1 MLLFIQINIQLSLN
15 MRLVS
20 AKEAKE
26 YFHITG
32 ATLYQW
38 KAKGKIKAKQLSSKK
53 ILYDI
58 DSFDDFQPKQ
68 KKNVIYARVS
78 NTKQADDLSKQI
90 EIVKSYAISNG
101 VKIDKVYKDIASGM
115 NENRKEFNLMLREIF
130 AGNVDKV
137 FISYKDRLTR
147 FGFDYFK
154 NIFSEFGTKIV
165 VLDELE
171 ETNSDFQKELAND
184 LISIIHH
191 FSMKLYSNRRK
202 KLKEIEKLIES
213 ED

>member
-1 MLLFIQINIQLSLN
+1 

-32 ATLYQW
+32 PTLYQW
-38 KAKGKIKAKQLSSKK
+38 KVKGKINVKQLSSKK

-58 DSFDDFQPKQ
+58 DSFEDFQPKRKQ
-68 KKNVIYARVS
+68 NVIYARVS
-78 NTKQADDLSKQI
+78 NTKQSDDLDKQV

-101 VKIDKVYKDIASGM
+101 VKIDKVYKEIASGM

-154 NIFSEFGTKIV
+154 NIFSEFGVEIV

-184 LISIIHH
+184 LISIIHQ

>member
-1 MLLFIQINIQLSLN
+1 

-32 ATLYQW
+32 PTLYQW
-38 KAKGKIKAKQLSSKK
+38 KVKGKINAKQLSSKK

-58 DSFDDFQPKQ
+58 DSFEDFQPKRKQ
-68 KKNVIYARVS
+68 NVIYARVS
-78 NTKQADDLSKQI
+78 NTKQSDDLDKQV

-101 VKIDKVYKDIASGM
+101 VKIDKVYKEIASGM

-154 NIFSEFGTKIV
+154 NIFSEFGVEIV

-184 LISIIHH
+184 LISIIHQ

>member
-1 MLLFIQINIQLSLN
+1 MY
-15 MRLVS
+15 
-20 AKEAKE
+20 E
-26 YFHITG
+26 
-32 ATLYQW
+32 
-38 KAKGKIKAKQLSSKK
+38 
-53 ILYDI
+53 I
-58 DSFDDFQPKQ
+58 DSFEDFQPKQ
-68 KKNVIYARVS
+68 RQNLIYARVS
-78 NTKQADDLSKQI
+78 NTKQADDLSRQI

-101 VKIDKVYKDIASGM
+101 IKIDKVYKDIASGM

-130 AGNVDKV
+130 AGNVNKV

-154 NIFSEFGTKIV
+154 NIFSEFGVEIV

-171 ETNSDFQKELAND
+171 ETNSDFQKELTND

>member
-1 MLLFIQINIQLSLN
+1 

-32 ATLYQW
+32 PTLYQW
-38 KAKGKIKAKQLSSKK
+38 KAKGKINAKQLSSKK

-58 DSFDDFQPKQ
+58 DSFEDFQPKQ
-68 KKNVIYARVS
+68 KQNIIYARVS
-78 NTKQADDLSKQI
+78 NTKQADDLSRQI

-130 AGNVDKV
+130 AGNVENCINV
-137 FISYKDRLTR
+137 LYNV
-147 FGFDYFK
+147 G
-154 NIFSEFGTKIV
+154 SE
-165 VLDELE
+165 
-171 ETNSDFQKELAND
+171 
-184 LISIIHH
+184 
-191 FSMKLYSNRRK
+191 
-202 KLKEIEKLIES
+202 
-213 ED
+213 

>member
-1 MLLFIQINIQLSLN
+1 

-20 AKEAKE
+20 SKEAKE

-38 KAKGKIKAKQLSSKK
+38 KAKGKINAKQLSTKK

-58 DSFDDFQPKQ
+58 DSFEEFQPKRKQ
-68 KKNVIYARVS
+68 NIIYARVS
-78 NTKQADDLSKQI
+78 STKQADDLSRQI

-130 AGNVDKV
+130 AGNVDKL

-154 NIFSEFGTKIV
+154 NILSEFGVEIV
-165 VLDELE
+165 VIDELE
-171 ETNSDFQKELAND
+171 ETNSDFQKELTND

-191 FSMKLYSNRRK
+191 FSMKLYSNRKK

>member
-1 MLLFIQINIQLSLN
+1 

-32 ATLYQW
+32 PTLYQW
-38 KAKGKIKAKQLSSKK
+38 KVKGKINAKQLSSKK

-58 DSFDDFQPKQ
+58 DSFEDFQPKQ
-68 KKNVIYARVS
+68 KQTVIYARVS
-78 NTKQADDLSKQI
+78 NTKQVDDLSRQI
-90 EIVKSYAISNG
+90 EIVKNYAISNG

-115 NENRKEFNLMLREIF
+115 NENRKELNLMLREIF
-130 AGNVDKV
+130 AGNIDKV

-154 NIFSEFGTKIV
+154 NIFSEFGVEIV
-165 VLDELE
+165 VLDEIE

-184 LISIIHH
+184 LISIIRQ
-191 FSMKLYSNRRK
+191 FNVKLYSNRRK

>member
-1 MLLFIQINIQLSLN
+1 

-32 ATLYQW
+32 PTLYQW
-38 KAKGKIKAKQLSSKK
+38 KAKGKINAKQLSSKK

-58 DSFDDFQPKQ
+58 DSFEDFQPKQ
-68 KKNVIYARVS
+68 KQNIIYARVS
-78 NTKQADDLSKQI
+78 STKQKEDLDKQI

-101 VKIDKVYKDIASGM
+101 IKIDKVYKDIASGM

-130 AGNVDKV
+130 AGNIDKV

-154 NIFSEFGTKIV
+154 HIFEEFDTKIV

-171 ETNSDFQKELAND
+171 ETNSDFQKELSND

-191 FSMKLYSNRRK
+191 FSMKLYSNRIN
-202 KLKEIEKLIES
+202 KLKEIEKIIES

>member
-1 MLLFIQINIQLSLN
+1 

-32 ATLYQW
+32 PTLYQW
-38 KAKGKIKAKQLSSKK
+38 RAKGKINTKQLSSKK

-58 DSFDDFQPKQ
+58 DSFEDLQPKQ
-68 KKNVIYARVS
+68 KQNIIYARVS
-78 NTKQADDLSKQI
+78 STKQKEDLDKQI

-101 VKIDKVYKDIASGM
+101 IKIDKVYKDIASGM

-154 NIFSEFGTKIV
+154 NIFSEFGVEIV

-184 LISIIHH
+184 LISIIHN
-191 FSMKLYSNRRK
+191 FSIKLYFNKRN
-202 KLKEIEKLIES
+202 KLKEIEKLIKS

>member
-1 MLLFIQINIQLSLN
+1 

-32 ATLYQW
+32 PTLYQW
-38 KAKGKIKAKQLSSKK
+38 KVKGKINAKQLSSKK

-58 DSFDDFQPKQ
+58 DSFEDFQPKQ
-68 KKNVIYARVS
+68 KQNIIYARVS
-78 NTKQADDLSKQI
+78 STKQTDDLSKQI

-101 VKIDKVYKDIASGM
+101 FKIDKVYKDIASGM

-130 AGNVDKV
+130 AGNVDKL

-154 NIFSEFGTKIV
+154 NILSEFGVEIV
-165 VLDELE
+165 VIDELE
-171 ETNSDFQKELAND
+171 ETNSDFQKELSND
-184 LISIIHH
+184 LISIIHN
-191 FSMKLYSNRRK
+191 FSMKLYSNKRK

-213 ED
+213 DV

>member
-1 MLLFIQINIQLSLN
+1 

-38 KAKGKIKAKQLSSKK
+38 KAKGKINAKQLSTKK

-58 DSFDDFQPKQ
+58 DSFEEFQPKRKQ
-68 KKNVIYARVS
+68 NVIYARVS
-78 NTKQADDLSKQI
+78 NTKQADDLSRQI
-90 EIVKSYAISNG
+90 EIVKSYATSNG
-101 VKIDKVYKDIASGM
+101 VKIDKVYKEIASGM
-115 NENRKEFNLMLREIF
+115 NENRKELNSLLREIF
-130 AGNVDKV
+130 AGNVNKV
-137 FISYKDRLTR
+137 FVSYKDRLTR
-147 FGFDYFK
+147 FGFDYFR
-154 NIFSEFGTKIV
+154 NIFSEFGVEIV
-165 VLDELE
+165 VIDELE

-191 FSMKLYSNRRK
+191 FSMKLYSNRKK

>member
-1 MLLFIQINIQLSLN
+1 

-32 ATLYQW
+32 PTLYQW
-38 KAKGKIKAKQLSSKK
+38 KAKGKINAKQLSTKK

-58 DSFDDFQPKQ
+58 DSFEEFQPNI

-78 NTKQADDLSKQI
+78 NTTQADDLSRQI

-130 AGNVDKV
+130 AGNIDKV
-137 FISYKDRLTR
+137 FVSYKDRLTR

-154 NIFSEFGTKIV
+154 NIFAEFGVEIV
-165 VLDELE
+165 VIDELE
-171 ETNSDFQKELAND
+171 ETNSDFQKELLND
-184 LISIIHH
+184 LISIIHN
-191 FSMKLYSNRRK
+191 FSMKLYSNKRK

>member
-1 MLLFIQINIQLSLN
+1 

-38 KAKGKIKAKQLSSKK
+38 KITGKINSKQLSTKK

-58 DSFDDFQPKQ
+58 DSFEEFKPKV

-78 NTKQADDLSKQI
+78 NTTQADDLSKQI
-90 EIVKSYAISNG
+90 EIVKNYAISNG
-101 VKIDKVYKDIASGM
+101 FKIDKVYKEIASGM
-115 NENRKEFNLMLREIF
+115 NENRKELNLMLREIF
-130 AGNVDKV
+130 AGNVNKV
-137 FISYKDRLTR
+137 FVSYKDRLTR

-154 NIFSEFGTKIV
+154 NIFAEFGVEIV
-165 VLDELE
+165 VIDELE
-171 ETNSDFQKELAND
+171 ETNSDFQRELSND
-184 LISIIHH
+184 LISIIHN
-191 FSMKLYSNRRK
+191 FSIKLYSNKRK
-202 KLKEIEKLIES
+202 KLKEIEKIIES
-213 ED
+213 KD

>member
-1 MLLFIQINIQLSLN
+1 

-26 YFHITG
+26 FFHITG

-38 KAKGKIKAKQLSSKK
+38 KAKGKINAKQLSSKK

-58 DSFDDFQPKQ
+58 DSFEDFQPKRKQ
-68 KKNVIYARVS
+68 NVIYARVS
-78 NTKQADDLSKQI
+78 NTKQSDDLDKQV

-101 VKIDKVYKDIASGM
+101 VKIDKVYKEIASGM

-154 NIFSEFGTKIV
+154 NIFSEFGVEIV
-165 VLDELE
+165 VIDELE
-171 ETNSDFQKELAND
+171 ETNSDFQKELSND
-184 LISIIHH
+184 LISIIHN
-191 FSMKLYSNRRK
+191 FSMKLYSNKRK

>member
-1 MLLFIQINIQLSLN
+1 

-32 ATLYQW
+32 PTLYQW
-38 KAKGKIKAKQLSSKK
+38 KVKGKINVKQLSSKK

-58 DSFDDFQPKQ
+58 DSFEDFQPKQ
-68 KKNVIYARVS
+68 KQNVIYARVS
-78 NTKQADDLSKQI
+78 NTKQSDDLDRQV

-101 VKIDKVYKDIASGM
+101 VKIDKVYKEIASGM

-154 NIFSEFGTKIV
+154 HIFEEFGTKIV

-184 LISIIHH
+184 LISIIHQ

>member
-1 MLLFIQINIQLSLN
+1 

-32 ATLYQW
+32 PTLYQW
-38 KAKGKIKAKQLSSKK
+38 KIKGKINAKQLSSKK

-58 DSFDDFQPKQ
+58 DSFEDFQPKQ
-68 KKNVIYARVS
+68 KQNVIYARVS
-78 NTKQADDLSKQI
+78 NTKQADDLSRQI

-101 VKIDKVYKDIASGM
+101 IKIDKVYKDIASGM

-147 FGFDYFK
+147 FVFDYFK
-154 NIFSEFGTKIV
+154 NIFSEFGVEMV

-191 FSMKLYSNRRK
+191 FSMKLYSNKRK
-202 KLKEIEKLIES
+202 KIKEIEKLIES

>member
-1 MLLFIQINIQLSLN
+1 

-32 ATLYQW
+32 PTLYQW
-38 KAKGKIKAKQLSSKK
+38 KVKGKINAKQLSTKK

-58 DSFDDFQPKQ
+58 DSFEEFQPKRKQ
-68 KKNVIYARVS
+68 NVIYARVS
-78 NTKQADDLSKQI
+78 NTKQADDLSRQI

-101 VKIDKVYKDIASGM
+101 VKIDKVYKEIASGM
-115 NENRKEFNLMLREIF
+115 NENRKELNSMLREIF
-130 AGNVDKV
+130 AGNIDKV
-137 FISYKDRLTR
+137 FVSYKDRLTR

-154 NIFSEFGTKIV
+154 NILSEFGVEIV
-165 VLDELE
+165 VIDELE
-171 ETNSDFQKELAND
+171 ETNSDFQKELTND

-191 FSMKLYSNRRK
+191 FSMKLYYKKKK

>member
-1 MLLFIQINIQLSLN
+1 

-32 ATLYQW
+32 PTLYQW
-38 KAKGKIKAKQLSSKK
+38 KVKGKINTKQLSTKK

-58 DSFDDFQPKQ
+58 DSFEDFQPKQ
-68 KKNVIYARVS
+68 RQNLIYARVS
-78 NTKQADDLSKQI
+78 STKQADDLSRQI

-101 VKIDKVYKDIASGM
+101 VKIDKIYKDIASGM

-154 NIFSEFGTKIV
+154 NIFSEFGVEIV

-171 ETNSDFQKELAND
+171 ETNSDFQKELTND

>member
-1 MLLFIQINIQLSLN
+1 

-38 KAKGKIKAKQLSSKK
+38 KEKGKINAKKLSTKK

-58 DSFDDFQPKQ
+58 DSFEEFQPKI

-78 NTKQADDLSKQI
+78 NTTQADDLSRQI

-101 VKIDKVYKDIASGM
+101 FKIDKVYKEIASGM
-115 NENRKEFNLMLREIF
+115 NENRKELNSMLREIF
-130 AGNVDKV
+130 AGNVNKV
-137 FISYKDRLTR
+137 FVSYKDRLTR
-147 FGFDYFK
+147 FGFDYFR
-154 NIFSEFGTKIV
+154 NIFSEFGVEIV
-165 VLDELE
+165 VIDELE
-171 ETNSDFQKELAND
+171 ETNSDFQKELSND
-184 LISIIHH
+184 LISIIHN
-191 FSMKLYSNRRK
+191 FSMKLYSNKRK

-213 ED
+213 KD

>member
-1 MLLFIQINIQLSLN
+1 M
-15 MRLVS
+15 
-20 AKEAKE
+20 
-26 YFHITG
+26 
-32 ATLYQW
+32 
-38 KAKGKIKAKQLSSKK
+38 
-53 ILYDI
+53 YDI
-58 DSFDDFQPKQ
+58 DSFEDFQPKRKQ
-68 KKNVIYARVS
+68 NVIYARVS
-78 NTKQADDLSKQI
+78 NTKQSDDLDKQV

-101 VKIDKVYKDIASGM
+101 VKIDKVYKEIASGM

-154 NIFSEFGTKIV
+154 NIFSEFGVEIV

-184 LISIIHH
+184 LISIIHQ

>member
-1 MLLFIQINIQLSLN
+1 

-32 ATLYQW
+32 PTLYQW
-38 KAKGKIKAKQLSSKK
+38 KAKGKINAKQLSSKK

-58 DSFDDFQPKQ
+58 DSFEDFQPKQ
-68 KKNVIYARVS
+68 KQNIIYARVS
-78 NTKQADDLSKQI
+78 STKQKEDLDKQI

-101 VKIDKVYKDIASGM
+101 IKIDKVYKDIASGM

-130 AGNVDKV
+130 AGNIDKV

-154 NIFSEFGTKIV
+154 NIFSEFGVEIV
-165 VLDELE
+165 ILDELE

-184 LISIIHH
+184 LISIIHN
-191 FSMKLYSNRRK
+191 FSMKLCSNKRN
-202 KLKEIEKLIES
+202 KLKEIEKLIKS

>member
-1 MLLFIQINIQLSLN
+1 

-38 KAKGKIKAKQLSSKK
+38 KSKGKINAKQLSTKK

-58 DSFDDFQPKQ
+58 DSFEEFQPKRKQ
-68 KKNVIYARVS
+68 NVIYARVS

-101 VKIDKVYKDIASGM
+101 FKIDKVYKDIASGM

-154 NIFSEFGTKIV
+154 NIFSEFGVEIV
-165 VLDELE
+165 VIDELE
-171 ETNSDFQKELAND
+171 ETNSDFQKDLTND
-184 LISIIHH
+184 LISIIHN
-191 FSMKLYSNRRK
+191 FSVKLYSNKRK

>member
-1 MLLFIQINIQLSLN
+1 

-32 ATLYQW
+32 PTLYQW
-38 KAKGKIKAKQLSSKK
+38 KAKGKINAKQLSSKK

-58 DSFDDFQPKQ
+58 DSFEDFQPKQ
-68 KKNVIYARVS
+68 KQNIIYARVS
-78 NTKQADDLSKQI
+78 SAKQADDLSRQI

-101 VKIDKVYKDIASGM
+101 VKIDKIYKDIASGM

-130 AGNVDKV
+130 AGNVDKL

-154 NIFSEFGTKIV
+154 NIFSEFGVEIV

-191 FSMKLYSNRRK
+191 FSIKLYSNRRK
-202 KLKEIEKLIES
+202 KLKEIEKLIEP

>member
-1 MLLFIQINIQLSLN
+1 

-38 KAKGKIKAKQLSSKK
+38 QAKGKINAKQLSTKK

-58 DSFDDFQPKQ
+58 DSFEEFQPKRKQ
-68 KKNVIYARVS
+68 NVIYARVS

-101 VKIDKVYKDIASGM
+101 VKIDKVYKEIVSGM
-115 NENRKEFNLMLREIF
+115 NENRKELNSMLREIF
-130 AGNVDKV
+130 AGNIDKV
-137 FISYKDRLTR
+137 FVSYKDRLTR

-154 NIFSEFGTKIV
+154 NIFSEFGVEIV
-165 VLDELE
+165 VIDELE
-171 ETNSDFQKELAND
+171 ETNSDFQKELSND
-184 LISIIHH
+184 LISIIHN
-191 FSMKLYSNRRK
+191 FSMKLYSNKRK

>member
-1 MLLFIQINIQLSLN
+1 

-38 KAKGKIKAKQLSSKK
+38 KAKGKINAKQLSTKK

-58 DSFDDFQPKQ
+58 DSFEEFQPKRKQ
-68 KKNVIYARVS
+68 NVIYARVS
-78 NTKQADDLSKQI
+78 NTKQVDDLSRQI

-101 VKIDKVYKDIASGM
+101 VKIDKVYKEIASGM
-115 NENRKEFNLMLREIF
+115 NENRKELNSLLREIF
-130 AGNVDKV
+130 AGNIDKV

-154 NIFSEFGTKIV
+154 NIFSEFGVEIV
-165 VLDELE
+165 VIDELE

-191 FSMKLYSNRRK
+191 FSMKLYSNRK
-202 KLKEIEKLIES
+202 KKVKEIEKLIES

>member
-1 MLLFIQINIQLSLN
+1 

-26 YFHITG
+26 YFHISG

-38 KAKGKIKAKQLSSKK
+38 KSTGKINAKQLSSKK

-58 DSFDDFQPKQ
+58 DSFEDFQPKQ
-68 KKNVIYARVS
+68 KQNVIYARVS
-78 NTKQADDLSKQI
+78 NTKQTNDLDRQI
-90 EIVKSYAISNG
+90 ETIKSYAISNG
-101 VKIDKVYKDIASGM
+101 VKIDKVYKEIASGM
-115 NENRKEFNLMLREIF
+115 NENRKEFNSMIRDIF

-137 FISYKDRLTR
+137 FVSYKDRLTR

-154 NIFSEFGTKIV
+154 NIFSEFGVEIV

-171 ETNSDFQKELAND
+171 ETNSDFQIELEND
-184 LISIIHH
+184 LVSIIHH
-191 FSMKLYSNRRK
+191 FSMKLYYNRRK
-202 KLKEIEKLIES
+202 KLKEIQRLIES
-213 ED
+213 KD

>member
-1 MLLFIQINIQLSLN
+1 

-32 ATLYQW
+32 PTLYQW
-38 KAKGKIKAKQLSSKK
+38 RAKGKINAKQLSSKK

-58 DSFDDFQPKQ
+58 DSFEDFQHKQ
-68 KKNVIYARVS
+68 KQNIIYARVS
-78 NTKQADDLSKQI
+78 STKQKEDLDKQI

-101 VKIDKVYKDIASGM
+101 IKINKVYKDIASGM

-154 NIFSEFGTKIV
+154 TIFSEFGVEIV

-184 LISIIHH
+184 LISIIHN
-191 FSMKLYSNRRK
+191 FSIKLYFNKRN

>member
-1 MLLFIQINIQLSLN
+1 

-32 ATLYQW
+32 PTLYQW
-38 KAKGKIKAKQLSSKK
+38 KVKGKINAKQLSSKK

-58 DSFDDFQPKQ
+58 DSFEDFQPKQ
-68 KKNVIYARVS
+68 KQNVIYARVS
-78 NTKQADDLSKQI
+78 NTKQSDDLDRQV

-101 VKIDKVYKDIASGM
+101 FKIDKVYKDIASGM

-130 AGNVDKV
+130 AGNIDKV

-154 NIFSEFGTKIV
+154 HIFEEFGTKIV

-184 LISIIHH
+184 LISIIHQ
-191 FSMKLYSNRRK
+191 FSMKLYSNRKK

>member
-1 MLLFIQINIQLSLN
+1 

-32 ATLYQW
+32 PTLYQW
-38 KAKGKIKAKQLSSKK
+38 KIKGKINAKQLSSKK

-58 DSFDDFQPKQ
+58 DSFEDFQPKQ
-68 KKNVIYARVS
+68 KQNVIYARVS
-78 NTKQADDLSKQI
+78 NTKQANDLSRQI

-130 AGNVDKV
+130 TGNVDKV

-154 NIFSEFGTKIV
+154 NIFSEFGVEIV

-171 ETNSDFQKELAND
+171 ETNSDFQKELVND

-191 FSMKLYSNRRK
+191 FSMKLYSNKRK
-202 KLKEIEKLIES
+202 KIKEIEKLIES

>member
-1 MLLFIQINIQLSLN
+1 

-38 KAKGKIKAKQLSSKK
+38 KAKGKINAKQLSTKK

-58 DSFDDFQPKQ
+58 DSFEEFQPKRKQ
-68 KKNVIYARVS
+68 NVIYARVS
-78 NTKQADDLSKQI
+78 NTKQADDLSRQI
-90 EIVKSYAISNG
+90 ETVKSYAISNG

-115 NENRKEFNLMLREIF
+115 NENRKELNSMLREIF
-130 AGNVDKV
+130 AGNIDKIFV
-137 FISYKDRLTR
+137 SYKDRLTR
-147 FGFDYFK
+147 FGFDYFN
-154 NIFSEFGTKIV
+154 NIFSEFEVEIV
-165 VLDELE
+165 VIDELE
-171 ETNSDFQKELAND
+171 ETNSDFQKELSND
-184 LISIIHH
+184 LISIIHN
-191 FSMKLYSNRRK
+191 FSMKLYSNKRK

>member
-1 MLLFIQINIQLSLN
+1 

-32 ATLYQW
+32 PTLYQW
-38 KAKGKIKAKQLSSKK
+38 RAKGKINAKQLSSKK

-58 DSFDDFQPKQ
+58 DSFEDFKPKQ
-68 KKNVIYARVS
+68 KQNIVYARVS
-78 NTKQADDLSKQI
+78 STKQKEDLDKQI

-101 VKIDKVYKDIASGM
+101 IKIDKVYKDIASGM

-130 AGNVDKV
+130 VGNVDKV

-147 FGFDYFK
+147 FGFYYFK
-154 NIFSEFGTKIV
+154 NIFSEFGVEIV

-184 LISIIHH
+184 LISIIHN
-191 FSMKLYSNRRK
+191 FSMKLCSNKRN
-202 KLKEIEKLIES
+202 KLKEIEKLIKS

>member
-1 MLLFIQINIQLSLN
+1 

-32 ATLYQW
+32 PTLYQW
-38 KAKGKIKAKQLSSKK
+38 KVKGKINVKQLSSKK

-58 DSFDDFQPKQ
+58 DSFEDFQPKQ
-68 KKNVIYARVS
+68 KQNVIYARVS
-78 NTKQADDLSKQI
+78 NTKQADDLSRQI

-130 AGNVDKV
+130 TGNVDKV

-154 NIFSEFGTKIV
+154 NIFSEFGVEIV
-165 VLDELE
+165 VIDELE

-202 KLKEIEKLIES
+202 KIKEIEKLIES

>member
-1 MLLFIQINIQLSLN
+1 

-32 ATLYQW
+32 PTLYQW
-38 KAKGKIKAKQLSSKK
+38 KAKGKINAKQLSSKK

-58 DSFDDFQPKQ
+58 DSFEDFQPKQ
-68 KKNVIYARVS
+68 KQNIIYARVS
-78 NTKQADDLSKQI
+78 STKQKEDLDKQI

-101 VKIDKVYKDIASGM
+101 IKIDKVYKDIASGM

-154 NIFSEFGTKIV
+154 NIFSEFGVEIV

-184 LISIIHH
+184 LISIIRQ
-191 FSMKLYSNRRK
+191 FNVKLYSNRRK

>member
-1 MLLFIQINIQLSLN
+1 

-32 ATLYQW
+32 PTLYQW
-38 KAKGKIKAKQLSSKK
+38 KVKGKINAKQLSTKK

-58 DSFDDFQPKQ
+58 DSFEEFQPKRKQ
-68 KKNVIYARVS
+68 NVIYARVS
-78 NTKQADDLSKQI
+78 NTKQADDLSRQI

-101 VKIDKVYKDIASGM
+101 VKIDKVYKEIASGM
-115 NENRKEFNLMLREIF
+115 NENRKELNSMLREIF
-130 AGNVDKV
+130 AGNIDKV
-137 FISYKDRLTR
+137 FVSYKDRLTR

-154 NIFSEFGTKIV
+154 NILSEFGVEIV
-165 VLDELE
+165 VIDELE
-171 ETNSDFQKELAND
+171 ETNSDFQKELSND
-184 LISIIHH
+184 LISIIYH
-191 FSMKLYSNRRK
+191 FSMKLYSNRKK

>member
-1 MLLFIQINIQLSLN
+1 

-38 KAKGKIKAKQLSSKK
+38 KAKGKINAKQLSTKK

-58 DSFDDFQPKQ
+58 DSFEEFQPNI

-78 NTKQADDLSKQI
+78 NTTQADDLSRQI

-101 VKIDKVYKDIASGM
+101 FKIDKVYKEIASGM
-115 NENRKEFNLMLREIF
+115 NENRKELNSMLREIF
-130 AGNVDKV
+130 AGNVNKV
-137 FISYKDRLTR
+137 FVSYKDRLTR

-154 NIFSEFGTKIV
+154 NIFAEFGVEIV
-165 VLDELE
+165 VIDELE
-171 ETNSDFQKELAND
+171 ETNFDFQRELSND
-184 LISIIHH
+184 LISIIHN
-191 FSMKLYSNRRK
+191 FSIKLYSNKRK

-213 ED
+213 KD

>member
-1 MLLFIQINIQLSLN
+1 

-38 KAKGKIKAKQLSSKK
+38 KEKGKINAKQLSTKK

-58 DSFDDFQPKQ
+58 DSFEEFQPKIKQ
-68 KKNVIYARVS
+68 NVIYARVS

-115 NENRKEFNLMLREIF
+115 NENRKELNSMLREIF
-130 AGNVDKV
+130 AGNIDKV
-137 FISYKDRLTR
+137 FVSYKDRLTR

-154 NIFSEFGTKIV
+154 NIFSEFGVEIV
-165 VLDELE
+165 VIDELE
-171 ETNSDFQKELAND
+171 ETNSDFQKELSND
-184 LISIIHH
+184 LISIMHN
-191 FSMKLYSNRRK
+191 FSIKLYSNKRK

-213 ED
+213 KD

>member
-1 MLLFIQINIQLSLN
+1 

-32 ATLYQW
+32 PTLYQW
-38 KAKGKIKAKQLSSKK
+38 KAKGKINAKQLSTKK

-58 DSFDDFQPKQ
+58 DSFEEFQPKRKQ
-68 KKNVIYARVS
+68 NVIYARVFS
-78 NTKQADDLSKQI
+78 TKQADDLSRQI

-101 VKIDKVYKDIASGM
+101 VKIDKVYKEIASGM
-115 NENRKEFNLMLREIF
+115 NENRKELNSMLREIF
-130 AGNVDKV
+130 AGNIDKV

-154 NIFSEFGTKIV
+154 NIFSEFGVEIIV
-165 VLDELE
+165 IDELE
-171 ETNSDFQKELAND
+171 ETNSDFQKELSND
-184 LISIIHH
+184 LISIIHN
-191 FSMKLYSNRRK
+191 FSMKLYSNKRK